1 MGGLASINSKNMLLQ
16 PQVEACLSGAE
27 SVGSGGLGAVCSALL
42 AILPAHLAPLLRLTS
57 APALA
62 PGSAPPVPGFD
73 FLAHRLF
80 SYVNY

>member
-1 MGGLASINSKNMLLQ
+1 MLLQ
-16 PQVEACLSGAE
+16 PQVEVCLSEAE
-27 SVGSGGLGAVCSALL
+27 TVGSSRLGAVCSALL

-73 FLAHRLF
+73 FLAHRF
-80 SYVNY
+80 FFYRNY